1 MDKKAI
7 PKKIENV
14 IKDYARHLHREGLPI
29 KYIYIYGSYAK
40 GTARRW
46 SDIDVCVISTKFDK
60 IDPLTFL
67 WKKKRNK
74 DVEAIIS
81 PVGFH
86 PKDFRDED
94 PLAWEIKKT
103 GIQIPLDKYFYL

>member
-1 MDKKAI
+1 MAKKAI
-7 PKKIENV
+7 PPKIKNA
-14 IKDYARHLHREGLPI
+14 IKDYATHLCNEGLPI
-29 KYIYIYGSYAK
+29 KNIYIYGSYAK

-46 SDIDVCVISTKFDK
+46 SDIDVCVVSAKFDK

-67 WKKKRNK
+67 WKKKRDK

-86 PKDFRDED
+86 PDDFRDED

-103 GIQIPLDKYFYL
+103 GVKIPLVNP

>member
-1 MDKKAI
+1 MAKKAI
-7 PKKIENV
+7 SKKIENAV
-14 IKDYARHLHREGLPI
+14 KNYASHLRDEGLPI
-29 KYIYIYGSYAK
+29 KNIYIYGSYAK

-46 SDIDVCVISTKFDK
+46 SDIDVCVISTKFDR

-67 WKKKRNK
+67 WKNKRNK

-86 PKDFRDED
+86 PDDFRDED
-94 PLAWEIKKT
+94 PLAWEIKKI
-103 GIQIPLDKYFYL
+103 GIRITIDK